1 MNQRVAREDKSR
13 VSDGSRSG
21 EDQPFKGLEI
31 EKESKRMGD
40 GGWGFDEQ
48 EMDLIK
54 WSRIQ
59 RRIRTEI
66 ERIRVRRF
74 WGRRRNEIRFG
85 GRRLG
90 LT

>member
-1 MNQRVAREDKSR
+1 MNQRVGKMKVGFRMGR
-13 VSDGSRSG
+13 
-21 EDQPFKGLEI
+21 GLEI

-85 GRRLG
+85 GRNVR
-90 LT
+90 